1 MAGNWATETD
11 RPKFQSCFCEPV
23 TFLNLLDF
31 SLLIHYILYPYIP
44 IPSNIYLVV
53 MFWRL
58 NRTNNIKYSKLWLN
72 SHTINKINTFLF
84 HSNQRNFCY
93 LKTAIVATTS
103 KKVSI
108 SASRLWI
115 WIWSQDGM
123 STGVLN
129 VAENYLQRS
138 QLWKKQWPINTD
150 TMIWNLCNEVDQTH

>member
-53 MFWRL
+53 MSWRL

-103 KKVSI
+103 KKSFYISLTFMNLNLKSGWYEYRSI
-108 SASRLWI
+108 ECGRKL
-115 WIWSQDGM
+115 
-123 STGVLN
+123 ST
-129 VAENYLQRS
+129 
-138 QLWKKQWPINTD
+138 
-150 TMIWNLCNEVDQTH
+150 EVTAMEEAMTHKYWHHDMEPL